1 MDMPQQS
8 SIRELVQK
16 GESQTLEFK
25 KSLGLQREGLEALCA
40 MVNSDL
46 ARGTVVFGV
55 EKDGTVYGIE
65 EGNLDTAQR
74 SLSQVIRNKFD
85 PPLIVIMKVEELNGE
100 KVLAISAERSRDVPY
115 HEYDGRAWVRQ
126 GSEKRRL
133 SLAERQQLTKRRN
146 RDSHPGPWR
155 CDRCGSWV
163 GVLHSFE
170 ISNEGMKKT
179 YKCRCGGEFWPA

>member
-1 MDMPQQS
+1 MAQQS
-8 SIRELVQK
+8 SLKELVQR

-25 KSLGLQREGLEALCA
+25 KSLSLQREGLEALCA

-46 ARGTVVFGV
+46 ARGTVVFGIGD
-55 EKDGTVYGIE
+55 DGTICGIE

-74 SLSQVIRNKFD
+74 SISQAIRNKFD
-85 PPLIVIMKVEELNGE
+85 PPLIVRIEVDELNGE
-100 KVLAISAERSRDVPY
+100 KLLVISAERPQDVPY
-115 HEYDGRAWVRQ
+115 HEYDGRAWIRQ
-126 GSEKRRL
+126 GSEKHRL
-133 SLAERQQLTKRRN
+133 SLAQRQQLTKRRN

-155 CDRCGSWV
+155 CDRCRSWV

-179 YKCRCGGEFWPA
+179 YKCGCGGEFWPA

>member
-1 MDMPQQS
+1 MDIPQQS
-8 SIRELVQK
+8 SLKELVQK

-25 KSLGLQREGLEALCA
+25 KSLSLQREGLEALCA

-46 ARGTVVFGV
+46 ARGTVIFGI
-55 EKDGTVYGIE
+55 EKNGTVYGIE

-74 SLSQVIRNKFD
+74 SLSQAIRNKSD
-85 PPLIVIMKVEELNGE
+85 PPLIVRMEIEELDSK

-115 HEYDGRAWVRQ
+115 HEYGGRAWIRR

-133 SLAERQQLTKRRN
+133 SLAEKQQLTKRRN

-155 CDRCGSWV
+155 CDRCGSLV

-179 YKCRCGGEFWPA
+179 YKCQCGGEFWPA

>member
-8 SIRELVQK
+8 SLKELIQK

-25 KSLGLQREGLEALCA
+25 KSLSLQREGLEALCA

-55 EKDGTVYGIE
+55 ERDGSVYGIE
-65 EGNLDTAQR
+65 EGNFDTAQR
-74 SLSQVIRNKFD
+74 SLSQAIRNKFD
-85 PPLIVIMKVEELNGE
+85 PPLIVRMKVEELNSE

-115 HEYDGRAWVRQ
+115 HEYDGRAWIRQ

-133 SLAERQQLTKRRN
+133 SLAERQQLTKSRN

-155 CDRCGSWV
+155 CDRCGSCV

-179 YKCRCGGEFWPA
+179 YKCGCGGEFWPA